1 MKKSAILLLVVLLAL
16 FVACSDNDDSG
27 TNGNG
32 TTPPVRLVVNTTAQP
47 SSTDVNVGWSGV
59 DSAMVEIGGSTTYG
73 INPNLGKQ
81 NVVLKAIL
89 RNNMLY
95 IRAKWHDANANIWGN
110 HLRKSE
116 SQGIF
121 EQVRSTGEDKF
132 LILFDGQNNG
142 EEKAD
147 CATMCHIT
155 EHYTTGGG
163 NVDAWKWLAT
173 KTSPGLMAEDEWW
186 SGSDRV
192 LDSRQPNTYVYR
204 VNWVNDDI
212 KYPYWMH
219 STGPDYTEPFLYLE
233 DTATYNPLASWETG
247 DKIPGYA
254 IDSTIRTSGTRT
266 LSSVWDVTAISEFDS
281 TGDMTNWTWT
291 VVMARATNTGHADD
305 VNLTDLDSI
314 QVAIAATNDDAVG
327 STTTHSGAKPFW
339 LILKP

>member
-1 MKKSAILLLVVLLAL
+1 MKKSAILLLIVLLAL
-16 FVACSDNDDSG
+16 FIACSDNDDSG

-47 SSTDVNVGWSGV
+47 SPTDVNVGWGGV
-59 DSAMVEIGGSTTYG
+59 DSAVVVIGGSTTYG

-89 RNNMLY
+89 RNNILY
-95 IRAKWHDANANIWGN
+95 IRAKWHDATASIWGN
-110 HLRKSE
+110 HIRRTALE
-116 SQGIF
+116 GNF
-121 EQVRSTGEDKF
+121 EQNVYEGEDK
-132 LILFDGQNNG
+132 LLMIFDGQNNG
-142 EEKAD
+142 DEKAD
-147 CATMCHIT
+147 CASMCHIT

-186 SGSDRV
+186 TDADRL

-204 VNWVNDDI
+204 ENWNTNTNHA
-212 KYPYWMH
+212 YWMH
-219 STGPDYTEPFLYLE
+219 TTGPAYTEPFLYLE
-233 DTATYNPLASWETG
+233 DTVAMNPLAAWDVG
-247 DKIPGYA
+247 DKIPGYG
-254 IDSTIRTSGTRT
+254 IDSTVRTSGTRT

-291 VVMARATNTGHADD
+291 VVMARATNTGHTDD

-314 QVAIAATNDDAVG
+314 QVAIAATNNDAVG